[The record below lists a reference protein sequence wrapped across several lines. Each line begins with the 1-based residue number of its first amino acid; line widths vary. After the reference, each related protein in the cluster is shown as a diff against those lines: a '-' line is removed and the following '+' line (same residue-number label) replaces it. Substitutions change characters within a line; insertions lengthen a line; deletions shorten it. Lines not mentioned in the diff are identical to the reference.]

1 MTRVRIAAV
10 IALLCVGAGVLP
22 AAGAPI
28 PAAAVAVE
36 VAPATPVDDVLC
48 DPIDPAACLLP
59 WPNDTFTK
67 ADPTT
72 ATGRRLALNP
82 LSMPRNVAGKPVD
95 PTEFNRN
102 DGFSPGQSI
111 VTKVPGLDTLKAY
124 EKTNP
129 VPITDVRRS
138 FDPNAPIIVLNADT
152 GRRHLIWSEID
163 SNAST
168 PADTA
173 LIIRPAVNFDEGAR
187 YIVALRRLKDASGK
201 TISAQPAFAAY
212 RDGTATGPRADHYE
226 GIFAT
231 LRKAGIGRKNLYLAW
246 DFTVA
251 SERNL
256 TERMLSIR
264 DDAFAELGDTNLA
277 DLKVK
282 GRSPEY
288 KVSTVTD
295 FTPDENAQIAR
306 RVEGTVTVPCYLN
319 APGCPPGSQFA
330 YAGLD
335 STTPLRLPGNTYDA
349 KFTCNI
355 PRGAVGEKFRPSLY
369 GHGLMGSGT
378 QVNTGK
384 LYDLGAKGLMF
395 CGADWIGMSTEDI
408 PNAAVILADLSR
420 FPSLADRVQQGM
432 LNFLYIGRALIHPQ
446 GFADDEAF
454 TIGGKSVIDTRRL
467 YYNGGSQGGI
477 IGGALTAVAPDF
489 TRGAL
494 GVPAMNYST
503 LLERSVDFDT
513 YALIMYNAYRNEL
526 ERPLLFSLV
535 QVLWDRAES
544 NGYAHHMTD
553 DPLPNTPRHQV
564 LMHEAF
570 GDHQVTNWATEVM
583 ARTVGV
589 SMRMPAVDPGRHP
602 SGRKAYAGIPVID
615 DYPFKGSALV
625 VGEIGPLRSCNAD
638 GEDCRGTTPPPIENV
653 PNRLGVDPHG
663 PDFSETPDGKRQ
675 IAKFLSPAGHVVGVC
690 GDLPCYLDGWTGPE

>member
-1 MTRVRIAAV
+1 MRIRLAT
-10 IALLCVGAGVLP
+10 ALLVLTLVSGA
-22 AAGAPI
+22 ATAGAAPS
-28 PAAAVAVE
+28 AAL
-36 VAPATPVDDVLC
+36 PPTPVDDVLC
-48 DPIDPAACLLP
+48 DPIDAGACLFP
-59 WPNDTFTK
+59 FPNDHFTT
-67 ADPTT
+67 ADSTT
-72 ATGRRLALNP
+72 ATGRRLALNA

-95 PTEFNRN
+95 PTDLNRN

-111 VTKVPGLDTLKAY
+111 VTKVPGMDTPEAFA
-124 EKTNP
+124 KTNP
-129 VPITDVRRS
+129 VPITDLERS
-138 FDPNAPIIVLNADT
+138 FDKDAPIVVLNADT
-152 GRRHLIWSEID
+152 GRRHLIWSELD

-187 YIVALRRLKDASGK
+187 YIVALRNMKDSAGK
-201 TISAQPAFAAY
+201 KIEAQPAFAAY
-212 RDGTATGPRADHYE
+212 RDGTATGPRAEHFE
-226 GIFAT
+226 EIFTT
-231 LRKAGIGRKNLYLAW
+231 LEQADIGRKNLYLAW

-256 TERMLSIR
+256 SERILSIR
-264 DDAFAELGDTNLA
+264 DDAFAQLGDDDLA
-277 DLKVK
+277 DLKVD
-282 GRSPEY
+282 GAAPEY
-288 KVSTVTD
+288 AVSNVTD
-295 FTPDENAQIAR
+295 FTTEENDRIAR

-319 APGCPPGSQFA
+319 APGCPPGSKFL
-330 YAGLD
+330 YEGLD
-335 STTPLRLPGNTYDA
+335 GTLPIRIPGNTYDA
-349 KFTCNI
+349 KFICNI
-355 PRGAVGEKFRPSLY
+355 PRGSAGETFRPSLY
-369 GHGLMGSGT
+369 GHGLMGSAS

-384 LYDLGAKGLMF
+384 LYDLGAAGLMF
-395 CGADWIGMSTEDI
+395 CGADWIGMSSEDI
-408 PNAAVILADLSR
+408 PNAALILADLSH
-420 FPSLADRVQQGM
+420 FASLADRVQQGM
-432 LNFLYIGRALIHPQ
+432 LNFLYIGRALIHPE
-446 GFADDEAF
+446 GLPADPAF
-454 TIGGKSVIDTRRL
+454 QIDGSSVIDNQRL

-553 DPLPNTPRHQV
+553 DPLPNTPPHEV

-589 SMRMPAVDPGRHP
+589 SMRQPAVDPGRHP
-602 SGRKAYAGIPVID
+602 SRNKAYAGIPVITQ
-615 DYPFKGSALV
+615 YPFQGSALV
-625 VGEIGPLRSCNAD
+625 VSEIGPLRDCPPE
-638 GEDCRGTTPPPIENV
+638 GERCKGTPPPPVENV

-663 PDFSETPDGKRQ
+663 PDFSETADGKRQ
-675 IAKFLSPAGHVVGVC
+675 IAEFLSPAGHVIGVC
-690 GDLPCYLDGWTGPE
+690 GTAPCYLDGWTGPQR

>member
-1 MTRVRIAAV
+1 MIRPRFAA
-10 IALLCVGAGVLP
+10 ALLVLMLGAGALPATAAVLP
-22 AAGAPI
+22 APE
-28 PAAAVAVE
+28 P
-36 VAPATPVDDVLC
+36 APATPADELLC
-48 DPIDPAACLLP
+48 DSIDPGSCLFP
-59 WPNDTFTK
+59 FPNNHFTK
-67 ADPTT
+67 ADSSTD
-72 ATGRRLALNP
+72 TGLRLALNP
-82 LSMPRNVAGKPVD
+82 LSMPRNAAGKPME
-95 PTEFNRN
+95 PTELNRN

-111 VTKVPGLDTLKAY
+111 VTKVPGLDTPEAFA
-124 EKTNP
+124 KTNP
-129 VPITDVRRS
+129 VSLTNVKRS
-138 FDPNAPIIVLNADT
+138 FDPAAPIVVLNADT
-152 GRRHLIWSEID
+152 GRRHLIWSELD
-163 SNAST
+163 ANAAT

-173 LIIRPAVNFDEGAR
+173 LIIRPAVNFEEGAR
-187 YIVALRRLKDASGK
+187 YIVALRNLKDASGA
-201 TISAQPAFAAY
+201 TIQAQPAFAAF
-212 RDGTATGPRADHYE
+212 RDGTASGPRAERYQE
-226 GIFAT
+226 IFST
-231 LRKAGIGRKNLYLAW
+231 LRRAGVARKSLYLAW

-264 DDAFAELGDTNLA
+264 DDAFAQLGDSNLA
-277 DLKVK
+277 DLKVE
-282 GRSPEY
+282 GRSPAY
-288 KVSTVTD
+288 TVSKVTD
-295 FTPDENAQIAR
+295 FSPEQNAQIAR

-319 APGCPPGSQFA
+319 APGCPTGSQFLYGGPSA
-330 YAGLD
+330 
-335 STTPLRLPGNTYDA
+335 TVPVRLPGNTYNA

-355 PRGAVGEKFRPSLY
+355 PRGAEGQRFRPSLY
-369 GHGLMGSGT
+369 GHGLMGSGS
-378 QVNTGK
+378 QVNSGK
-384 LYDLGAKGLMF
+384 LYDLGANGLMF
-395 CGADWIGMSTEDI
+395 CGADWIGMSSEDI

-432 LNFLYIGRALIHPQ
+432 LNFLYIGRALIHPE
-446 GFADDEAF
+446 GFSAAPAF
-454 TIGGKSVIDTRRL
+454 QIGGQSVINTKRL

-553 DPLPNTPRHQV
+553 DPLPNTPRHEV

-589 SMRMPAVDPGRHP
+589 SMRKPAVDPGRHP
-602 SGRKAYAGIPVID
+602 AGKHAYAGIPTIGQ
-615 DYPFKGSALV
+615 YPFRGSALV
-625 VGEIGPLRSCNAD
+625 VGEIGPLRSCPPEGAK
-638 GEDCRGTTPPPIENV
+638 CRGTTPPPVENV
-653 PNRLGVDPHG
+653 PNRPGVDPHG
-663 PDFSETPDGKRQ
+663 PDFSETVDGKRQ
-675 IAKFLSPAGHVVGVC
+675 IARFLRPAGRVVAVC
-690 GDLPCYLDGWTGPE
+690 GSGPCYLDGWTGPQR